1 MNLTAIIILTVS
13 NLIVIFLTILILKLT
28 IVKKVCNMFISMNKI
43 LANMY
48 SLMSGVAV
56 EDIFKPEINEE
67 ENDEDMPEWYKG

>member
-1 MNLTAIIILTVS
+1 
-13 NLIVIFLTILILKLT
+13 
-28 IVKKVCNMFISMNKI
+28 MFISMNKI